1 MRALTNEGHEA
12 HMDASPKTLA
22 LTTKTPRCTHGVRS
36 CLFLWLFLALCIGE
50 SCDAQQPWPLW
61 QSYKSHMVD
70 QQGRV
75 VDHNAEERTTS
86 EGQAYAMFFA
96 LVANDRPCF
105 DNLLHWTESNL
116 AANDFAAHLPGWI
129 WGRSVDGS
137 WRVLDPNSAADA
149 DLWLAYD
156 LMEAGRLWHQ
166 PRYKKLGTLI
176 AARIAQQ
183 EVTDVPGMGTTL
195 LPGHVG
201 FHPDPH
207 TWLLNP
213 SYMPPSLLA
222 YFAKQIPTGPWG
234 AMLQSLH
241 PLLARGSGMGY
252 AMDWISADT
261 AIRPSIAPAQRAYG
275 TTHKS
280 PIGSY
285 DAIRVY
291 LWLGIA
297 HPATPGLRELL
308 PTVSGMAAYLK
319 LHATPPEQVDS
330 LGRILSTNSP
340 PGFSAALIPYLH
352 ALELKQQ
359 ERLQIKR
366 LAASKD
372 ESQGL
377 YGHDG
382 AYFDENLALFSTGW
396 SEHRYRFDRDG
407 NLMVKWREKQSD
419 QSVLPPH

>member
-1 MRALTNEGHEA
+1 
-12 HMDASPKTLA
+12 MDASPKTIP
-22 LTTKTPRCTHGVRS
+22 LTDETPRRVHVVRG
-36 CLFLWLFLALCIGE
+36 WLFLALSLSLGVGE
-50 SCDAQQPWPLW
+50 SCNAQQPWPLW
-61 QSYKSHMVD
+61 QSYKNHNLD
-70 QQGRV
+70 RQGRV
-75 VDHNAEERTTS
+75 VEHNAEDRTTS

-105 DNLLHWTESNL
+105 DKLLHWTEANL

-156 LMEAGRLWHQ
+156 LMEAGRLWHE
-166 PRYKKLGTLI
+166 PRYKKLGALI

-183 EVTDVPGMGTTL
+183 EVSDVPGLGTTL
-195 LPGHVG
+195 LPGPVG

-222 YFAKQIPTGPWG
+222 YFAKAIPTGPWG
-234 AMLQSLH
+234 AVLQSLH
-241 PLLARGSGMGY
+241 PLLAQGSGAGY
-252 AMDWISADT
+252 AMDWVSAGAT
-261 AIRPSIAPAQRAYG
+261 IRPSITPAQRASG
-275 TTHKS
+275 VTDKS

-297 HPATPGLRELL
+297 DPATPGVRELL
-308 PTVSGMAAYLK
+308 PTVSSMSAYLK
-319 LHATPPEQVDS
+319 LHTTPPEQVDS
-330 LGRILSTNSP
+330 LGQILSTNSP
-340 PGFSAALIPYLH
+340 PGFSAGLIPYLH
-352 ALELKQQ
+352 ALGLKQQ
-359 ERLQIKR
+359 ERLQINR

-382 AYFDENLALFSTGW
+382 AYYDENLALFSTGW

-407 NLMVKWREKQSD
+407 NLTVEWREEQSD
-419 QSVLPPH
+419 QSVRGPH